1 MPFLASAA
9 LFMVL
14 LVAVT
19 AFTISNE
26 SMSFFV
32 HADWGKGGYDGSHYS
47 RMLAQE
53 NNGNNVHN
61 FIGATVDIAGTR
73 VSIKLARCRKFQ
85 LTIICTNIFQDED
98 APGCLELTDSDEV
111 VLVYDGDELA
121 DSTVAR
127 PDPWLLDTAANGDC

>member
-1 MPFLASAA
+1 MWH
-9 LFMVL
+9 
-14 LVAVT
+14 T
-19 AFTISNE
+19 YIT
-26 SMSFFV
+26 SMAQS
-32 HADWGKGGYDGSHYS
+32 DGTRTMQNTGGRRTRHK
-47 RMLAQE
+47 E